1 MVIASIKSVSG
12 CFLGICLALASCKT
26 AAPAAPAATPADAK
40 ATATPPPSQ
49 GAVVLAE
56 PVLKPAA
63 AAAGAWGMSLLV
75 ASPLKL
81 VADLDA
87 LSKSLELPVSLGQSL
102 LPALTGEGG
111 PGGVKVARETLDRL
125 DVTRPLAVIWLAP
138 GSGVPAGWC
147 AAISFKE
154 RAFAWDVLQTMGT
167 GGVQSEGTFERRL
180 PSGDVVWGA
189 VKDRQL
195 LLSSSRETLLA
206 AGSLAVVAQTTP
218 MSGQALFTL
227 SPSVMARGTGQSLD
241 ALLAGVFSMAV
252 AEMEKDAAKM
262 GKPMTLASKKMI
274 DALLKTLMRPLSEI
288 AMVRVSLEIGAS
300 RGVVVRAEVQPAPG
314 SQLAA
319 KAGHASPYLFDLALP
334 VRSDATMAVAWG
346 DVAPWLPDW
355 IQIVEASGPAGR
367 AAGKDLGTLL
377 GESIDGG
384 SCSVDLGVVPM
395 TTLCSLT
402 VRPGV
407 DAARALDR
415 YLAFLQSSNAWDAE
429 VGGRKPKPLKLK
441 RTGKIVET
449 EKAIEAK
456 DPQFMA
462 VMRSILGGD
471 VAHSALTVKD
481 GRVVLAVGAKP
492 RELLDRYG
500 KPQVPMKTAAP
511 IVARTLLDT
520 ASANGVGLVDVASVL
535 TSIYGKMQMTGR
547 DLGSM
552 TLTGMMAAVPGLAD
566 LRAPIVLS
574 GRAGKAPAI
583 EFQVPF
589 GSLQNIARVVS
600 AFMGQ
605 MGAAPGH

>member
-1 MVIASIKSVSG
+1 MVMANIKSVSL
-12 CFLGICLALASCKT
+12 CFLGICLAPASCKT

-49 GAVVLAE
+49 GAAALAE

-81 VADLDA
+81 AADLDA

-102 LPALTGEGG
+102 LPTLTSGEG

-125 DVTRPLAVIWLAP
+125 DASRPLTVIWLAR
-138 GSGVPAGWC
+138 GAGVPAGWC
-147 AAISFKE
+147 AAIAFKE
-154 RAFAWDVLQTMGT
+154 RPFAWDVLQTMGT
-167 GGVQSEGTFERRL
+167 VGVQSEGTFERRL

-241 ALLAGVFSMAV
+241 ALLAGVLGMAM
-252 AEMEKDAAKM
+252 AEMDKDGAKT
-262 GKPMTLASKKMI
+262 GKPMTPASKKMI
-274 DALLKTLMRPLSEI
+274 EALLKTLMRPVGEI
-288 AMVRVSLEIGAS
+288 AMVRVSLEIGAG
-300 RGVVVRAEVQPAPG
+300 RGVVVRAEAQPTPG

-319 KAGHASPYLFDLALP
+319 KAGHVSPYLFDLALP

-355 IQIVEASGPAGR
+355 IQVVEASGPAGR

-395 TTLCSLT
+395 TAMCSLT

-415 YLAFLQSSNAWDAE
+415 YVAFLQSSNAWHAE
-429 VGGRKPKPLKLK
+429 VDGHTPKPLKLK

-449 EKAIEAK
+449 EKTIAIR
-456 DPQFMA
+456 DPQVRA
-462 VMRSILGGD
+462 VMKSILGGD

-492 RELLDRYG
+492 REILSRYA
-500 KPQVPMKTAAP
+500 KAQVAMKTAAP

-520 ASANGVGLVDVASVL
+520 ASANGVGLVDVMSIVTKVL
-535 TSIYGKMQMTGR
+535 AKEFAAGQS
-547 DLGSM
+547 LGGI
-552 TLTGMMAAVPGLAD
+552 LAVPGFAD
-566 LRAPIVLS
+566 LHTPVVLS
-574 GRAGKAPAI
+574 SRGGTLPSL

-589 GSLQNIARVVS
+589 GTLQILARVVS
-600 AFMGQ
+600 GFMGQ
-605 MGAAPGH
+605 MGPTPGQ

>member
-1 MVIASIKSVSG
+1 MANIKSVSL
-12 CFLGICLALASCKT
+12 CFLGICLAPASCKT

-49 GAVVLAE
+49 GAAALAE

-81 VADLDA
+81 AADLDA

-102 LPALTGEGG
+102 LPTLTSGEG

-125 DVTRPLAVIWLAP
+125 DASRPLTVIWLAR
-138 GSGVPAGWC
+138 GAGVPAGWC
-147 AAISFKE
+147 AAIAFNE
-154 RAFAWDVLQTMGT
+154 RPFAWDVLQTMGT
-167 GGVQSEGTFERRL
+167 VGVQSEGTFERRL

-241 ALLAGVFSMAV
+241 ALLAGVPGTAM
-252 AEMEKDAAKM
+252 AEMDKDGAKT
-262 GKPMTLASKKMI
+262 GKPMTPASKKMI
-274 DALLKTLMRPLSEI
+274 EALLKTLMRPVGEI
-288 AMVRVSLEIGAS
+288 AMVHVSLEIGAG
-300 RGVVVRAEVQPAPG
+300 RGVVVRAEAQPTPG

-319 KAGHASPYLFDLALP
+319 KAGHVSPYLFDLALP
-334 VRSDATMAVAWG
+334 VRSDAMIAVAWG
-346 DVAPWLPDW
+346 DVTPWLADG
-355 IQIVEASGPAGR
+355 IQVVQASGPAGL
-367 AAGKDLGTLL
+367 AASKDLGTLL

-395 TTLCSLT
+395 TAMCSLT

-415 YLAFLQSSNAWDAE
+415 YVAFLQSSNAWHAE
-429 VGGRKPKPLKLK
+429 VDGHTPKPLKVK

-449 EKAIEAK
+449 EKTIAIR
-456 DPQFMA
+456 DPQVRA
-462 VMRSILGGD
+462 VMKSILGGD

-492 RELLDRYG
+492 REILSRYG
-500 KPQVPMKTAAP
+500 KSQVAMKTAAP

-520 ASANGVGLVDVASVL
+520 ASANGVGLVDVMSIVTKVL
-535 TSIYGKMQMTGR
+535 AKEFAAGQS
-547 DLGSM
+547 LGGI
-552 TLTGMMAAVPGLAD
+552 LAVPGFAD
-566 LRAPIVLS
+566 LHTPVALS
-574 GRAGKAPAI
+574 SRGGTLPSL
-583 EFQVPF
+583 EFQVPL
-589 GSLQNIARVVS
+589 GTLQILARVVS
-600 AFMGQ
+600 GFMGQ
-605 MGAAPGH
+605 MGPTPGQ

>member
-1 MVIASIKSVSG
+1 MANIKSVSG
-12 CFLGICLALASCKT
+12 GFLGICLALASCKT
-26 AAPAAPAATPADAK
+26 AAPAAPAATPANAK

-49 GAVVLAE
+49 GAAALAE

-81 VADLDA
+81 AADLDA

-102 LPALTGEGG
+102 LPTLTSGEG

-125 DVTRPLAVIWLAP
+125 DASRPLTVIWLAR
-138 GSGVPAGWC
+138 GAGVPAGWC
-147 AAISFKE
+147 AAIAFNE
-154 RAFAWDVLQTMGT
+154 RPFAWDVLQTMGT
-167 GGVQSEGTFERRL
+167 VGVQSEGTFERRL

-241 ALLAGVFSMAV
+241 ALLAGVPGTAM
-252 AEMEKDAAKM
+252 AEMDKDGAKT
-262 GKPMTLASKKMI
+262 GKPMTPASKKMI
-274 DALLKTLMRPLSEI
+274 EALLKTLMRPVGEI
-288 AMVRVSLEIGAS
+288 AMVHVSLEIGAG
-300 RGVVVRAEVQPAPG
+300 RGVVVRAEAQPTPG

-319 KAGHASPYLFDLALP
+319 KAGHVSPYLFDLALP
-334 VRSDATMAVAWG
+334 VRSDAMIAVAWG
-346 DVAPWLPDW
+346 DVTPWLADG
-355 IQIVEASGPAGR
+355 IQVVQASGPAGL
-367 AAGKDLGTLL
+367 AASKDLGTLL

-395 TTLCSLT
+395 TAMCSLT

-415 YLAFLQSSNAWDAE
+415 YVAFLQSSNAWHAE
-429 VGGRKPKPLKLK
+429 VDGHTPKPLKVK

-449 EKAIEAK
+449 EKTIAIR
-456 DPQFMA
+456 DPQVRA
-462 VMRSILGGD
+462 VMKSILGGD

-492 RELLDRYG
+492 REILSRYG
-500 KPQVPMKTAAP
+500 KSQVAMKTAAP

-520 ASANGVGLVDVASVL
+520 ASANGVGLVDVMSIVTKVL
-535 TSIYGKMQMTGR
+535 AKEFAAGQS
-547 DLGSM
+547 LGGI
-552 TLTGMMAAVPGLAD
+552 LAVPGFAD
-566 LRAPIVLS
+566 LHTPVALS
-574 GRAGKAPAI
+574 SRGGTLPSL
-583 EFQVPF
+583 EFQVPL
-589 GSLQNIARVVS
+589 GTLQILARVVS
-600 AFMGQ
+600 GFMGQ
-605 MGAAPGH
+605 MGPTPGQ

>member
-1 MVIASIKSVSG
+1 
-12 CFLGICLALASCKT
+12 
-26 AAPAAPAATPADAK
+26 
-40 ATATPPPSQ
+40 
-49 GAVVLAE
+49 
-56 PVLKPAA
+56 
-63 AAAGAWGMSLLV
+63 
-75 ASPLKL
+75 LKL

-241 ALLAGVFSMAV
+241 ALLAGVLGMAM
-252 AEMEKDAAKM
+252 AEMDKDGAKT
-262 GKPMTLASKKMI
+262 GKPMTPASKKMI
-274 DALLKTLMRPLSEI
+274 EALLKTLMRPVGEI
-288 AMVRVSLEIGAS
+288 AMVRVSLEIGAG
-300 RGVVVRAEVQPAPG
+300 RGVVVRAEAQPTPG

-319 KAGHASPYLFDLALP
+319 KAGHVSPYLFDLALP
-334 VRSDATMAVAWG
+334 VRSDAMIAVAWG

-355 IQIVEASGPAGR
+355 IQVVEASGPAGR

-395 TTLCSLT
+395 TAMCSLT

-407 DAARALDR
+407 DPARALDR
-415 YLAFLQSSNAWDAE
+415 YVAFLQSSNAWHAE
-429 VGGRKPKPLKLK
+429 VDGHTPKPLKLK

-449 EKAIEAK
+449 EKTIAIR
-456 DPQFMA
+456 DPQVRA
-462 VMRSILGGD
+462 VMKLILGGD

-492 RELLDRYG
+492 REILSRYA
-500 KPQVPMKTAAP
+500 KAQVAMKTAAP

-520 ASANGVGLVDVASVL
+520 ASANGVGLVDVMSIVTKVL
-535 TSIYGKMQMTGR
+535 AKEFAAGQS
-547 DLGSM
+547 LGGI
-552 TLTGMMAAVPGLAD
+552 LAAPGFAD
-566 LRAPIVLS
+566 LHTPVVLS
-574 GRAGKAPAI
+574 SRGGTLPSL

-589 GSLQNIARVVS
+589 GTLQILARVVS
-600 AFMGQ
+600 GFMGQ
-605 MGAAPGH
+605 MGPTPGQ

>member
-1 MVIASIKSVSG
+1 MVMANIKSVSW

-26 AAPAAPAATPADAK
+26 AAPAASAAIPANAQ

-49 GAVVLAE
+49 AVAAMVE
-56 PVLKPAA
+56 PGLKPAA

-81 VADLDA
+81 VSDLDA
-87 LSKSLELPVSLGQSL
+87 LSKSLELPVPLGQSL
-102 LPALTGEGG
+102 LPTLTSGSG

-125 DVTRPLAVIWLAP
+125 DVTRPLAVIWLAR
-138 GSGVPAGWC
+138 GGGVPSGWC
-147 AAISFKE
+147 AAIAFKE
-154 RAFAWDVLQTMGT
+154 RAFAWEVLRTTGT
-167 GGVQSEGTFERRL
+167 GGAQSDGLFERRL

-227 SPSVMARGTGQSLD
+227 NPSVMARGTGQSLD
-241 ALLAGVFSMAV
+241 ALLAGVLGMTM
-252 AEMEKDAAKM
+252 AEMDKDGAKT
-262 GKPMTLASKKMI
+262 GKPMTPASKKMI
-274 DALLKTLMRPLSEI
+274 EALLKTLMRPVGEI
-288 AMVRVSLEIGAS
+288 AMVRVSLEIGAG
-300 RGVVVRAEVQPAPG
+300 RGVVVRAEAQPTPG

-319 KAGHASPYLFDLALP
+319 KAAHVSPYLFDLALP
-334 VRSDATMAVAWG
+334 VRSDAVIAVAWG
-346 DVAPWLPDW
+346 DVAPWLADW
-355 IQIVEASGPAGR
+355 IQVVEASGPAGR
-367 AAGKDLGTLL
+367 AASKDLATLL

-395 TTLCSLT
+395 TSLCSLT

-407 DAARALDR
+407 DAARVLDR

-429 VGGRKPKPLKLK
+429 LDGHKPKPLKLK

-449 EKAIEAK
+449 EKTMEAR
-456 DPQFMA
+456 DPQVMA
-462 VMRSILGGD
+462 VMKSILGGD

-492 RELLDRYG
+492 REILSRYG
-500 KPQVPMKTAAP
+500 QPQVHMKTAAP

-520 ASANGVGLVDVASVL
+520 ASANGVGLVDVMSLLTKVLAKEFAS
-535 TSIYGKMQMTGR
+535 GQP
-547 DLGSM
+547 LG
-552 TLTGMMAAVPGLAD
+552 GMLAVPGFAD
-566 LRAPIVLS
+566 LHTPVVLS
-574 GRAGKAPAI
+574 SRGGTLPSL

-589 GSLQNIARVVS
+589 ATLQILARVVS
-600 AFMGQ
+600 GFMGQ
-605 MGAAPGH
+605 MGPTPGQ

>member
-1 MVIASIKSVSG
+1 MVMANIKSVSG
-12 CFLGICLALASCKT
+12 GFLGICLALASCKT
-26 AAPAAPAATPADAK
+26 AAPAAPAATPANAK

-49 GAVVLAE
+49 GAAALAE

-81 VADLDA
+81 AADLDA

-102 LPALTGEGG
+102 LPTLTSGEG

-125 DVTRPLAVIWLAP
+125 DASRPLTVIWLAR
-138 GSGVPAGWC
+138 GAGVPAGWC
-147 AAISFKE
+147 AAIAFNE
-154 RAFAWDVLQTMGT
+154 RPFAWDVLQTMGT
-167 GGVQSEGTFERRL
+167 VGVQSEGTFERRL

-241 ALLAGVFSMAV
+241 ALLAGVPGTAM
-252 AEMEKDAAKM
+252 AEMDKDGAKT
-262 GKPMTLASKKMI
+262 GKPMTPASKKMI
-274 DALLKTLMRPLSEI
+274 EALLKTLMRPVGEI
-288 AMVRVSLEIGAS
+288 AMVHVSLEIGAG
-300 RGVVVRAEVQPAPG
+300 RGVVVRAEAQPTPG

-319 KAGHASPYLFDLALP
+319 KAGHVSPYLFDLALP
-334 VRSDATMAVAWG
+334 VRSDAMIAVAWG
-346 DVAPWLPDW
+346 DVTPWLADG
-355 IQIVEASGPAGR
+355 IQVVQASGPAGL
-367 AAGKDLGTLL
+367 AASKDLGTLL

-395 TTLCSLT
+395 TAMCSLT

-415 YLAFLQSSNAWDAE
+415 YVAFLQSSNAWHAE
-429 VGGRKPKPLKLK
+429 VDGHTPKPLKVK

-449 EKAIEAK
+449 EKTIAIR
-456 DPQFMA
+456 DPQVRA
-462 VMRSILGGD
+462 VMKSILGGD

-492 RELLDRYG
+492 REILSRYG
-500 KPQVPMKTAAP
+500 KSQVAMKTAAP

-520 ASANGVGLVDVASVL
+520 ASANGVGLVDVMSIVTKVL
-535 TSIYGKMQMTGR
+535 AKEFAAGQS
-547 DLGSM
+547 LGGI
-552 TLTGMMAAVPGLAD
+552 LAVPGFAD
-566 LRAPIVLS
+566 LHTPVALS
-574 GRAGKAPAI
+574 SRGGTLPSL
-583 EFQVPF
+583 EFQVPL
-589 GSLQNIARVVS
+589 GTLQILARVVS
-600 AFMGQ
+600 GFMGQ
-605 MGAAPGH
+605 MGPTPGQ

>member
-1 MVIASIKSVSG
+1 MANIKSVSG
-12 CFLGICLALASCKT
+12 GFLGICLALASCKT
-26 AAPAAPAATPADAK
+26 AAPAAPAATPANAK

-49 GAVVLAE
+49 GAAALAE

-81 VADLDA
+81 AADLDA

-102 LPALTGEGG
+102 LPTLTSGEG

-125 DVTRPLAVIWLAP
+125 DASRPLTVIWLAR
-138 GSGVPAGWC
+138 GAGVPAGWC
-147 AAISFKE
+147 AAIAFKE
-154 RAFAWDVLQTMGT
+154 RPFAWDVLQTMGT
-167 GGVQSEGTFERRL
+167 VGVQSEGTFERRL

-241 ALLAGVFSMAV
+241 ALLAGVPGTAM
-252 AEMEKDAAKM
+252 AEMDKDGAKT
-262 GKPMTLASKKMI
+262 GKPMTPASKKMI
-274 DALLKTLMRPLSEI
+274 EALLKTLMRPVGEI
-288 AMVRVSLEIGAS
+288 AMVHVSLEIGAG
-300 RGVVVRAEVQPAPG
+300 RGVVVRAEAQPTPG

-319 KAGHASPYLFDLALP
+319 KAGHVSPYLFDLALP
-334 VRSDATMAVAWG
+334 VRSDAMIAVAWG
-346 DVAPWLPDW
+346 DVTPWLADG
-355 IQIVEASGPAGR
+355 IQVVQASGPAGL
-367 AAGKDLGTLL
+367 AASKDLGTLL

-395 TTLCSLT
+395 TAMCSLT

-415 YLAFLQSSNAWDAE
+415 YVAFLQSSNAWHAE
-429 VGGRKPKPLKLK
+429 VDGHTPKPLKVK

-449 EKAIEAK
+449 EKTIAIR
-456 DPQFMA
+456 DPQVRA
-462 VMRSILGGD
+462 VMKSILGGD

-492 RELLDRYG
+492 REILSRYG
-500 KPQVPMKTAAP
+500 KSQVAMKTAAP

-520 ASANGVGLVDVASVL
+520 ASANGVGLVDVMSIVTKVL
-535 TSIYGKMQMTGR
+535 AKEFAAGQS
-547 DLGSM
+547 LGGI
-552 TLTGMMAAVPGLAD
+552 LAVPGFAD
-566 LRAPIVLS
+566 LHTPVALS
-574 GRAGKAPAI
+574 SRGGTLPSL
-583 EFQVPF
+583 EFQVPL
-589 GSLQNIARVVS
+589 GTLQILARVVS
-600 AFMGQ
+600 GFMGQ
-605 MGAAPGH
+605 MGPTPGQ